1 MRIVYVVKVVGKPGH
16 GGRFADVDNA
26 QRAQEVLSRIHKKK
40 VRIVQERR
48 K

>member
-1 MRIVYVVKVVGKPGH
+1 MQKVYIVQVVGKPGY
-16 GGRFADVDNA
+16 GGRFVNLDDA
-26 QRAQEVLSRIHKKK
+26 QRAQGILSRIHKK